1 MFTVD
6 KLSDPRTRNELNTNS
21 EGLVSKCHN
30 YINLLYEKIKSRMEY
45 SDLDGPS
52 SWSEAPAESIFSVY
66 KAALDG
72 RKSLSVINTVSICRL
87 MHDGPRPAT
96 VKAEQLVNK
105 AAEMW
110 KAR

>member
-6 KLSDPRTRNELNTNS
+6 KPSDPRSRNELNTNS

-30 YINLLYEKIKSRMEY
+30 YIHLLYEKIKSRMEY

-66 KAALDG
+66 KAALVG
-72 RKSLSVINTVSICRL
+72 RKSLSVINTVSICWL
-87 MHDGPRPAT
+87 MHDEPRSAT
-96 VKAEQLVNK
+96 VKLNS
-105 AAEMW
+105 W
-110 KAR
+110 